1 MPLYILYIILSKKPV
16 LLKIFLRKYFR
27 KCSGA
32 ICSFFHLFLDEKIQ
46 LYYIILGIVFLHQ
59 ESTLR
64 EAKAMKSNFAFLEE
78 KFPVLANFGALAEQ
92 YCYTDSNSCLMKLGM
107 IGETIV
113 NLIFTYDRI
122 PLPYNNTAASR
133 IDTLLRE
140 GLITR
145 DISDILHALRKI
157 RNKAVHE
164 NYSSVEEGKT
174 LLQMAYSLSEWFMQT
189 YGDWDYQSR
198 PFVMPEQTEPS
209 KPVDTAGEERKEE
222 ELIKEAE
229 ADAAAAAPVDLTA
242 RKKQAQK
249 AAGCRVKT
257 EAETRYLI
265 DEQLRKVGWEAD
277 SENLRYS
284 KGTRPAKGR
293 CIAIAE
299 WPTDSAVGNRGYADY
314 ALFVDLMMV
323 ATIEA
328 KAIHKDIPS
337 VIDYQCKD
345 YSRCIRSEDAD
356 YQIGTWGEF
365 KVPFTFAT
373 NGRPYLE
380 QYETKSGIWFLDLRL
395 PYNAPK
401 ALHGWISPMG
411 IMELIKKDISA
422 GNQGLKEM
430 PYDLLRDKDGLNLR
444 EYQLKAIRAAEQAVI
459 DGQQNIL
466 IAMATG
472 TGKTRTVL
480 GMIYRFLKT
489 GRFRRILFLV
499 DRNALGEQAED
510 VFKEVKLEDLLTL
523 DDIYNIKGLT
533 DKSIDRETRI
543 QVATVQSMVKRILYN
558 DDDTM
563 PAVTDYDLVIIDEA
577 HRGYI
582 LDKEMGDEEILY
594 RDQLDYQSKYRSVVE
609 YFDAVRIALTATPA
623 LQTTQIFGQPVF
635 KYTYREAVIE
645 GYLVDHDAPHELKTK
660 LSKEG
665 IHYKSGDTVIVYDTV
680 TGEITNS
687 ELLDDELDFD
697 IDDFNR
703 NVITENFN
711 KAVLSEIAR
720 DIDPE
725 CPELQGKTLIYA
737 VDDQHADMIVRILKD
752 IYSEYGVDNDAIMK
766 ITGSV
771 GGGNRK
777 KIQHAI
783 KRFKNERYP
792 SIAVTVDLLTTGID
806 VPEITTLVF
815 MRRVRSRILF
825 EQMLGRATRLCPE
838 IHKTHFEI
846 YDPVGV
852 YDSLEEVNTMK
863 PVVVNPATT
872 FRQLLDGLEII
883 DDEKQLQ
890 NQINQIVAKMQ
901 RKKRSMSDKDMEHFV
916 SMTGGKTP
924 DQVIEEVQHKEL
936 EEAKKCLLSYA
947 DAIERMQE
955 SEGNK
960 HRAVVISDKEDE
972 LISHERGYGSG
983 SRPEDYLDEFEKYVR
998 TNMNKIAALN
1008 IVCTRPKEL
1017 TRESLKDLRL
1027 TLDREGFTTQQLNT
1041 AVSQLT
1047 NEEITADIIGLIRS
1061 YAIGSTLISHEA
1073 RIRKAVERL
1082 KKAHSFSKQEL
1093 NWIGR
1098 MEKYLMEESV
1108 LNISVFDEDGRFKA
1122 QGGFARINKVFQNKL
1137 ESIVLEL
1144 NEYLYDDG
1152 GRTA

>member
-1 MPLYILYIILSKKPV
+1 
-16 LLKIFLRKYFR
+16 
-27 KCSGA
+27 
-32 ICSFFHLFLDEKIQ
+32 
-46 LYYIILGIVFLHQ
+46 
-59 ESTLR
+59 
-64 EAKAMKSNFAFLEE
+64 MKSNFAFLQ
-78 KFPVLANFGALAEQ
+78 KSFPVLANFGGLAEQ
-92 YCYTDSNSCLMKLGM
+92 YCYSDSNSCLMKLGM

-113 NLIFTYDRI
+113 NLIFSYDRI
-122 PLPYNNTAASR
+122 PLPYDNTAVAR

-145 DISDILHALRKI
+145 DLSDILHALRKV

-164 NYSSVEEGKT
+164 NYASVEKGKT
-174 LLQMAYSLSEWFMQT
+174 LLQMSYSLCEWFMQT
-189 YGDWDYQSR
+189 YGDWNYKNQ
-198 PFVMPEQTEPS
+198 PFVMPEPTEKAAPAE
-209 KPVDTAGEERKEE
+209 TAAEERKEE
-222 ELIKEAE
+222 KLIKEAE
-229 ADAAAAAPVDLTA
+229 EAAAAAEKVEPTA

-249 AAGCRVKT
+249 AASQRIKS

-277 SENLRYS
+277 TENLRYS

-299 WPTDSAVGNRGYADY
+299 WPTDSTVGNKGYADY
-314 ALFVDLMMV
+314 ALFVDTKMV

-345 YSRCIRSEDAD
+345 YSRNIRKEDAS
-356 YQIGTWGEF
+356 YQVGKWGEF

-380 QYETKSGIWFLDLRL
+380 QYETKSGIWFLDLRVS
-395 PYNAPK
+395 YNAPK
-401 ALHGWISPMG
+401 ALHGWISPTG
-411 IMELIKKDISA
+411 IMELLEKDIAA
-422 GNQGLKEM
+422 GNQNLKDM
-430 PYDLLRDKDGLNLR
+430 SYDLLRDKDGLNLR
-444 EYQLKAIRAAEQAVI
+444 EYQLKAIRAAEQAVM

-466 IAMATG
+466 LAMATG

-499 DRNALGEQAED
+499 DRNALGEQAQD
-510 VFKEVKLEDLLTL
+510 VFKEVKLEDLMTL
-523 DDIYNIKGLT
+523 DDIYNIKGLE
-533 DKSIDRETRI
+533 DKSIDKETRI

-558 DDDTM
+558 AEDTM

-582 LDKEMGDEEILY
+582 LDKEMGEDEILY

-645 GYLVDHDAPHELKTK
+645 GYLVDHDAPHVLQTK
-660 LSKEG
+660 LGKEG
-665 IHYKSGDTVIVYDTV
+665 IHYKTGDTVIIYDSV
-680 TGEITNS
+680 TGEVTNS
-687 ELLDDELDFD
+687 ELLDDELNFD
-697 IDDFNR
+697 IEQFNR
-703 NVITENFN
+703 KVITESFN
-711 KAVLSEIAR
+711 KTVLAEIAR

-725 CPELQGKTLIYA
+725 SPEIQGKTLIYA
-737 VDDQHADMIVRILKD
+737 VDDQHADMIVKILKE
-752 IYSEYGVDNDAIMK
+752 IYSDLGVDNDAIMK

-777 KIQHAI
+777 KIQEAI

-792 SIAVTVDLLTTGID
+792 SMVVTVDLLTTGID
-806 VPEITTLVF
+806 VPTITTLVF
-815 MRRVRSRILF
+815 MRRIKSRILF
-825 EQMLGRATRLCPE
+825 EQMMGRATRLCPE

-852 YDSLEEVNTMK
+852 YDSLEDVNTMK
-863 PVVVNPATT
+863 PVVANPKTT
-872 FRQLLDGLEII
+872 VQQLLDGLKEM
-883 DDEKQLQ
+883 DDEKQIQ
-890 NQINQIVAKMQ
+890 YQIDQILAKMQ
-901 RKKRSMSDKDMEHFV
+901 RKKRTMSGEDMEHFI
-916 SMTGGKTP
+916 SMTGGKDPT
-924 DQVIEEVQHKEL
+924 QVISEVKHKTP
-936 EEAKKCLLSYA
+936 EEAKKSMLKYY
-947 DAIERMQE
+947 DAIRRMQE
-955 SEGNK
+955 TSYGTQK
-960 HRAVVISDKEDE
+960 PVVISLKEDE
-972 LISHERGYGSG
+972 LLYHDRGYGSG
-983 SRPEDYLDEFEKYVR
+983 SRPEDYLDAFSKYVKE
-998 TNMNKIAALN
+998 NMNEIAALN

-1017 TRESLKDLRL
+1017 TRESLKSLRL

-1041 AVSQLT
+1041 ALSQMT
-1047 NEEITADIIGLIRS
+1047 NEEIAADIISLIRR
-1061 YAIGSTLISHEA
+1061 YAIGASLISHEA
-1073 RIRKAVERL
+1073 RIRKAVDRL
-1082 KKAHSFSKQEL
+1082 KKAHKFSSQEM
-1093 NWIGR
+1093 NWLVR

-1108 LNISVFDEDGRFKA
+1108 LNISVFDEDGRFKEK
-1122 QGGFARINKVFQNKL
+1122 GGFNKINKVFQNQL
-1137 ESIVLEL
+1137 ENIVLEL

-1152 GRTA
+1152 GHIA